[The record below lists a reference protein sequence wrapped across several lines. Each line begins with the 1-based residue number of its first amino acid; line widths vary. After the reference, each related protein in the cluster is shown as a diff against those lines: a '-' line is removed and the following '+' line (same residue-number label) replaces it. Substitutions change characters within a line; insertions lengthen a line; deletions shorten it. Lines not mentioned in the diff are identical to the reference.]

1 MLLKL
6 GMMPPPSWKPF
17 QPEHD
22 NPLAP
27 RESAVPTDGSPDTTP
42 PNPGQLTAPA
52 YSKTAPLTIS
62 YTGVYDT
69 QSGLKNVKLW
79 VKMGTTGAWQN
90 TGQTSTA
97 ASGTFQFQPTGDNRY
112 YFFLQAE
119 DNAGNVSPE
128 PTDGTVL
135 GNP

>member
-1 MLLKL
+1 
-6 GMMPPPSWKPF
+6 
-17 QPEHD
+17 
-22 NPLAP
+22 
-27 RESAVPTDGSPDTTP
+27 
-42 PNPGQLTAPA
+42 
-52 YSKTAPLTIS
+52 
-62 YTGVYDT
+62 VYDT

-90 TGQTSTA
+90 TGQTSTG

-128 PTDGTVL
+128 PTDATVL
-135 GNP
+135 GNS